1 MNTLAAFRK
10 IEELDAQLGYERV
23 KREKRESE
31 LDECRREIA
40 RLINELR
47 AMEANKHHARVKL
60 SIFCRYEYTIA
71 LFLSESTIE

>member
-1 MNTLAAFRK
+1 MDTSVYFRK
-10 IEELDAQLGYERV
+10 IEELDAQLAYERV

-47 AMEANKHHARVKL
+47 AMEANKHRVRVRR
-60 SIFCRYEYTIA
+60 SIVGR
-71 LFLSESTIE
+71 